1 MCWKHAQKSSSQPI
15 KKERREFE
23 IASDVEIIIPD
34 FVATKY
40 DRPLKNAP
48 YNQLGQDKKIK

>member
-40 DRPLKNAP
+40 DRPFKNAP
-48 YNQLGQDKKIK
+48 YDQLSPDKK

>member
-15 KKERREFE
+15 KKERGEFE

-40 DRPLKNAP
+40 DRHFKNAP
-48 YNQLGQDKKIK
+48 YDQLDQDKK